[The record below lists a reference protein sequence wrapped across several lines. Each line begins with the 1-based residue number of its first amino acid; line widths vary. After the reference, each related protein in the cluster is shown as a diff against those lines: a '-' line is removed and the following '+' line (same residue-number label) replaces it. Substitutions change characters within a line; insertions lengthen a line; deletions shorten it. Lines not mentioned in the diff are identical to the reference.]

1 MTREPEPAGGG
12 ARGLSPSVDPE
23 VAREIRLVSL
33 DVDGVLTDGGLWV
46 ERSVLGD
53 LAEIRRFHV
62 LDGLGIRLL
71 QQAGIEIAL
80 VSGKPSGAVEARAE
94 ELEIREVHL
103 GYPFGKVAAIQG
115 ILWRREWEWSQVA
128 HLADDLADLAVLER
142 VGLPAAVAN
151 AVPEVREAAAWRGAV
166 RGGEGAVREFAR
178 ALLEARGDWETQV
191 ERFVQRG
198 RGSGAD

>member
-1 MTREPEPAGGG
+1 MTVEEGAGGG
-12 ARGLSPSVDPE
+12 GPRSLRPSVDPE
-23 VAREIRLVSL
+23 LAREIRLVSL
-33 DVDGVLTDGGLWV
+33 DVDGVLTDGSLWV
-46 ERSVLGD
+46 ERSVVGD

-71 QQAGIEIAL
+71 QQAGIEVAL

-94 ELEIREVHL
+94 ELEIAEVHL

-115 ILWRREWEWSQVA
+115 ILWRRDWEWAHVA
-128 HLADDLADLAVLER
+128 HLADDLADLAVMER
-142 VGLPAAVAN
+142 VGLPAAVGN
-151 AVPEVREAAAWRGAV
+151 AVPEVRDAAVWRGAV

-191 ERFVQRG
+191 ERFVERG

>member
-23 VAREIRLVSL
+23 VAREVRLVSL